1 MKKHLLFSIVG
12 GIILFIWQFL
22 SYAMPNFHQKA
33 STYTPLQDTIL
44 ATLQEVGLEEG
55 MYMLGMP
62 DPDDPEAMKKYQD
75 MKESTWASLN
85 YQVNDSN
92 SMGMPMARGVVVCI
106 IISAILFMLFNQQKD
121 PTLIKRIVLA
131 VSIGLIGFF
140 FVPYSN
146 FIWYKEPDVFAHFLD
161 AFVPWIIL
169 GFIGHKMLEPKA

>member
-12 GIILFIWQFL
+12 GIILFVWQFL

-33 STYTPLQDTIL
+33 NTYTPLQDTIL
-44 ATLQEVGLEEG
+44 ATLQGVGLEEG

-62 DPDDPEAMKKYQD
+62 DPDDPEAMKKYQE
-75 MKESTWASLN
+75 METSTWATLN
-85 YQVNDSN
+85 YRINDSN
-92 SMGMPMARGVVVCI
+92 GMAMPMTRGVVVCI

-131 VSIGLIGFF
+131 LGIGLIGFF

-146 FIWYKEPDVFAHFLD
+146 FIWYKEPDVFAHLLD
-161 AFVPWIIL
+161 AIVPWMIL
-169 GFIGHKMLEPKA
+169 GFIGHKLLESKA